1 MSKRSIDSDTPEG
14 QSMMKILLQHLW
26 AISHVIL
33 QQPFNLLST
42 PLVIPNILR
51 RWDTLRQQSKSL
63 EEITIYNGP
72 FKIFGAACDDRFED
86 QTFITVHA
94 QDDSSNLLQAYF
106 ECLQRY
112 ILYWFTGCLC
122 LGPGVDKH

>member
-42 PLVIPNILR
+42 PLIIPNIGYMPVAVKVFGGNN
-51 RWDTLRQQSKSL
+51 DIQQS
-63 EEITIYNGP
+63 
-72 FKIFGAACDDRFED
+72 FQKIWCRM
-86 QTFITVHA
+86 
-94 QDDSSNLLQAYF
+94 
-106 ECLQRY
+106 
-112 ILYWFTGCLC
+112 
-122 LGPGVDKH
+122 